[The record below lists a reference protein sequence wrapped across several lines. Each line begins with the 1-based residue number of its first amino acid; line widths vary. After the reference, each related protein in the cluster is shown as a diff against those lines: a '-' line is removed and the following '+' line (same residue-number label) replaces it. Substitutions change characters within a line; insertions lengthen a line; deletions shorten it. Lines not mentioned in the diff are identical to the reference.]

1 MPQARRKS
9 PRVTPAVGAPAVGT
23 PAASVGASAASARY
37 NVRMQPDDRPTRP
50 ERPTMK
56 NVLVFSSSESLAF
69 VECLVAEVR
78 RNHADKVRMDPW
90 NKGRFTPGQM
100 YLQSIREMLFR
111 YDYVVAVCSGDDVI
125 AEGKRAGTAVPRDN
139 VVFEIGYAA
148 AVLGPQKVLC
158 VVPKDV
164 ALPGDLDGITSVQL
178 PSGPKADPAD
188 AVLAAEKI
196 VQTATASDTC
206 GDLEYF
212 LWADY
217 LRALR
222 RLIDQIKNP
231 LALGHQFAPDVVVG
245 IAGSMPPAPLVAYG
259 IYEKLPCVFVNP
271 ERSRAGVRFDST
283 NRRFPLSDN
292 GYVVDKLVDAQFE
305 NILVVDHISREAT
318 TVLECKRYL
327 EREFGERGYANY
339 DIRTAVVWMSD
350 DPALDER
357 AAQVDFIGERRCVKG
372 RSLRIDHGV

>member
-1 MPQARRKS
+1 
-9 PRVTPAVGAPAVGT
+9 
-23 PAASVGASAASARY
+23 
-37 NVRMQPDDRPTRP
+37 
-50 ERPTMK
+50 MK
-56 NVLVFSSSESLAF
+56 NLLVFSSSESLDF
-69 VECLVAEVR
+69 VGDLVTEVR
-78 RNHADKVRMDPW
+78 QRYADKVHLDTW
-90 NKGRFTPGQM
+90 NKGQFMPGQM

-111 YDYVVAVCSGDDVI
+111 YDYVVVVCSGDDTI
-125 AEGKRAGTAVPRDN
+125 AGGRRDGTTVPRDN

-158 VVPKDV
+158 VVPQGV
-164 ALPGDLDGITSVQL
+164 TLPGDLDGITTVAL
-178 PSGPKADPAD
+178 PGGPKADRTD
-188 AVLAAEKI
+188 AALAAEKI
-196 VQTATASDTC
+196 VVAATASDTC
-206 GDLEYF
+206 GNLEYF

-217 LRALR
+217 LRDLR

-231 LALGHQFAPDVVVG
+231 LALGHQFTPDVVVG

-292 GYVVDKLVDAQFE
+292 AYVVDKLVEAQFE

-327 EREFGERGYANY
+327 MERFAERGMPDV

-350 DPALDER
+350 DPTLDER